1 MIFKKTITRKNNFS
15 EMPLDVKKKA
25 QQLHC
30 FYDRT
35 QSLSDDLLRFLSL
48 CFVLAKKLKPYSEIS
63 AESTRWWK
71 NKQKERAAEKG
82 DSCD

>member
-1 MIFKKTITRKNNFS
+1 
-15 EMPLDVKKKA
+15 MPLDVKKKKKA

-30 FYDRT
+30 LYDRT

-48 CFVLAKKLKPYSEIS
+48 CFVLAKKLKPYSDIS

-71 NKQKERAAEKG
+71 NKQKEGAAEKG